1 MGKVVGIDL
10 GTTNSVVA
18 VMEGGKPVVI
28 ANAEGMRTTP
38 SVVAFSKEGEKL
50 IGQMARR
57 QSVLNPQNTFY
68 AVKRFVGRK
77 YDELSAD
84 SKRVPYTVRRDESG
98 NVKVKCPRLDKDFA
112 PEEISAMI
120 LRKLAEEAAQ
130 YLGQPVTGAVI
141 TVPAYFND
149 AQRQATRDAGRIAGL
164 EVKRIINEPTAA
176 SLAYGLDQQYN
187 QTILVFDLGGGTFDV
202 SVLDVG
208 DGVFEVRSTSG
219 DTQLGGLNFDK
230 KIVDWLAEEF
240 LEKEGVDLRRDR
252 QSLQRLN
259 EAAEKAKIELSGV
272 PVTPINL
279 PFITATAD
287 GPKHIE
293 TKLERSHLENLCGD
307 LLSRIRGPLKQ
318 ALDDANVTPSQI
330 DEVVLVGGGSRMP
343 MVEDLVRS
351 VMNREPNRNVNPDE
365 VVAVGAAIQAGI
377 LTQEVKDILLLDVTP
392 LSLGLETIGGVMKKL
407 IPRNTTIPVRRS
419 DTFSTSEN
427 NQTVVEV
434 HILQGEREM
443 VGDNKSLGRFKL
455 MGVPPAPR
463 GIPQVQVSF
472 DIDANGILQVS
483 ALDKTTGR
491 QQSITVQEASN
502 LSEGEIQDMVRAA
515 EENAATDRMIR
526 ERIEKRNRA
535 GALAFRAERL
545 LREVAI
551 DFGMQFARERRR
563 RIEDLVQTLRVSV
576 EQSDERGIDIA
587 QSDLQNEVYEMN
599 REAYLYDLDDAGDG
613 SILGQIGDTLKKA
626 FSGDDDDYYRAGGDY
641 GYGPSASYDSG
652 GYPPSN
658 GYSNSWERQAQ
669 WDAPDWNQQRS
680 SGNQKS
686 WDDWDDDWD
695 KPTPPTRPA
704 PSYDQNRYPQDPY
717 PQDPYSQDRY
727 PQEGD
732 GRGSYDS
739 NRDRG
744 GYDQRSA
751 SPRRYDQEEARPN
764 SYPDSYG
771 QGNNRQDNYG
781 QDSYGRDSGQNS
793 YGQDSYNQSG
803 YNQADGSSDRYQQRD
818 YRQGDGSLANSR
830 DDESRGGYD
839 GRSGDPNAYRSDPQD
854 SGYQDDYY
862 SQRPLP
868 EGDRRSPPDPSSQ
881 PYSAD
886 SPPDRSLDRQEYER
900 QEYERQ
906 EYERQNYGRQDYDRQ
921 DYDRSSY
928 SRPDAERTQD
938 APPRSSQRPAQDN
951 WDDDAWF

>member
-50 IGQMARR
+50 IGDAARR
-57 QSVLNPQNTFY
+57 QAILNPQNTFY
-68 AVKRFVGRK
+68 AIKRFVGRK
-77 YDELSAD
+77 YDELSSE
-84 SKRVPYTVRRDESG
+84 SKRVPYTVRRGESG
-98 NVKVKCPRLDKDFA
+98 TIKIRSSRLDQDFA

-149 AQRQATRDAGRIAGL
+149 AQRQSTRDAGRIAGL

-176 SLAYGLDQQYN
+176 SLAYGLDEQYN

-230 KIVDWLAEEF
+230 VIVDWLAEDF

-272 PVTPINL
+272 PVTEINL

-293 TKLERSHLENLCGD
+293 TKLERSKFESLCSD
-307 LLSRIRGPLKQ
+307 LVSRIRGPLKQ
-318 ALDDANVTPSQI
+318 ALSDANVTPSQI
-330 DEVVLVGGGSRMP
+330 DEVVLVGGASRMP
-343 MVEDLVRS
+343 MIQDLVRS

-377 LTQEVKDILLLDVTP
+377 LTQEVKDILLLDVSP
-392 LSLGLETIGGVMKKL
+392 LSLGVETIGGVMKKL

-443 VGDNKSLGRFKL
+443 AGDNKSLGRFKL
-455 MGVPPAPR
+455 MGIPPAPR

-502 LSEGEIQDMVRAA
+502 LSESDIQGMIRAA
-515 EENAATDRMIR
+515 EENAATDRLQR

-535 GALAFRAERL
+535 EVLTFKAERV

-551 DFGMQFARERRR
+551 DFGMQFARDRRR
-563 RIEDLVQTLRVSV
+563 RIEGLVQELRAAL
-576 EQSDERGIDIA
+576 EQADERGIDIA
-587 QSDLQNEVYEMN
+587 QSDLQNEVYELN
-599 REAYLYDLDDAGDG
+599 REAYLYDMDEEGDG
-613 SILGQIGDTLKKA
+613 ILSQIGGTLKRA
-626 FSGDDDDYYRAGGDY
+626 FAGEDDDDYRTGEY
-641 GYGPSASYDSG
+641 GYGNSSYNS
-652 GYPPSN
+652 GYPANGPTN
-658 GYSNSWERQAQ
+658 GYANGWERQAQ
-669 WDAPDWNQQRS
+669 WDAPNWTQQNNPS
-680 SGNQKS
+680 QSS
-686 WDDWDDDWD
+686 WDDWDDDWESSRRA
-695 KPTPPTRPA
+695 PQPPQPDPRYGRSPERNQGYGSDAYGSDVYGRDRPVQSDYDRTGSGSYPPA
-704 PSYDQNRYPQDPY
+704 SGDDYYRSDNSSYDQGRYEQGRYEQEYSQRSPARDDYSQNSQSRPEQRGYEQNDDSQRAY
-717 PQDPYSQDRY
+717 DQGASKQGAADWADSQDRY
-727 PQEGD
+727 RNESPT
-732 GRGSYDS
+732 GSY
-739 NRDRG
+739 
-744 GYDQRSA
+744 
-751 SPRRYDQEEARPN
+751 EAQGSYRPE
-764 SYPDSYG
+764 SYPKSY
-771 QGNNRQDNYG
+771 DTENYE
-781 QDSYGRDSGQNS
+781 QDSDRRD
-793 YGQDSYNQSG
+793 D
-803 YNQADGSSDRYQQRD
+803 A
-818 YRQGDGSLANSR
+818 RQGS
-830 DDESRGGYD
+830 
-839 GRSGDPNAYRSDPQD
+839 
-854 SGYQDDYY
+854 
-862 SQRPLP
+862 
-868 EGDRRSPPDPSSQ
+868 
-881 PYSAD
+881 
-886 SPPDRSLDRQEYER
+886 
-900 QEYERQ
+900 
-906 EYERQNYGRQDYDRQ
+906 
-921 DYDRSSY
+921 
-928 SRPDAERTQD
+928 
-938 APPRSSQRPAQDN
+938 RPAQTNDYYRGGEAPPASRSQNQPQNQPQNRPDNRSNSRSGSASDN
-951 WDDDAWF
+951 WNDEDDW